1 MILALGRL
9 LSGPP
14 SEQKCHR
21 PPSPHRDEQQDLRD
35 HQQPTPPKMGT
46 WGSGLY
52 QSDIDLELLDLI
64 TDEAVK
70 MMADPECLRSS
81 MMPEFFTLRAP
92 IDRAATVQQLED
104 RVLHRLIRR
113 FNHQKNQGAIVIL
126 GVVCMELGVKINPED
141 MLSIKMA
148 FMRWDANKIKKDQ
161 VGHAFESYQNNG
173 AVWRLDGKKAV
184 EVALI
189 PKDVGA
195 VIHVTDAEDGTST
208 QCTLPGAPIKNP
220 VHQ

>member
-1 MILALGRL
+1 
-9 LSGPP
+9 
-14 SEQKCHR
+14 
-21 PPSPHRDEQQDLRD
+21 
-35 HQQPTPPKMGT
+35 MGT

-52 QSDIDLELLDLI
+52 QSDIDLEMLDLI

-92 IDRAATVQQLED
+92 IDRAATIQQLED

-113 FNHQKNQGAIVIL
+113 FNHQKNQAAIVIL

-161 VGHAFESYQNNG
+161 VGRGFESYQNNG
-173 AVWRLDGKKAV
+173 AVWRFDGKKAV
-184 EVALI
+184 EVALS

-195 VIHVTDAEDGTST
+195 VIRGTDAEDGTST
-208 QCTLPGAPIKNP
+208 QCTLPEAPVKNP